1 MPRLAH
7 ATTEGAPFHLPA
19 EVAGWAFFIDIDGTL
34 IDIAPTP
41 EAVFVPP
48 WLPAALERLTERLG
62 GALALVS
69 GRAIA
74 GIDDLL
80 APARLAAAGLHGDE
94 LRFPGE
100 AVETQPAP
108 PALARLR
115 PRLAAL
121 VAGWPG
127 AFFED
132 KGSAIAVHYR
142 GNPEAGPA
150 IIAAIDGMIADFASE
165 LSAQPGK
172 MVVEIKPARAGKDKA
187 VRALMARPP
196 FLGRRPLVLGDDF
209 TDETMFRAAN
219 DLGGVAIRVG
229 HGDRPTEA
237 AYHLPDPQAVRE
249 WIAELAETPA

>member
-1 MPRLAH
+1 LPRLAH
-7 ATTEGAPFHLPA
+7 ATTEGTPFHLPS

-34 IDIAPTP
+34 IDIAQSP
-41 EAVFVPP
+41 EAVHVPP
-48 WLPAALERLTERLG
+48 WLPTALERLSERLG

-74 GIDDLL
+74 GIDALF
-80 APARLAAAGLHGDE
+80 APAQLAAAGLHGDE
-94 LRFPGE
+94 LRLPDGS
-100 AVETQPAP
+100 AETEPPP
-108 PALARLR
+108 PAIAKLR

-121 VAGWPG
+121 AAGWPG

-150 IIAAIDGMIADFASE
+150 IIAAIDGMIADVANE

-172 MVVEIKPARAGKDKA
+172 MVVEVKPARAGKDKA
-187 VRALMARPP
+187 VRRLMAEAP
-196 FLGRRPLVLGDDF
+196 FAGRRPLVLGDDL

-229 HGDRPTEA
+229 HGDRPTAA
-237 AYHLPDPQAVRE
+237 AYQLPDPAAVRE
-249 WIAELAETPA
+249 WIAELAETVP